1 MVPYDRVIVNKLL
14 DTYESSSL
22 SRGENERTIH
32 IEVRFTKALLPT
44 YFDES
49 SGEYEKIHLMMQQLE
64 DRKLIQI
71 IWKDNKKGH
80 VILKIRLNVEEVDK
94 AYLYVK
100 RIPKA
105 NQVAD
110 NIEMLEQM
118 LEHTDAPVCKS
129 FIEYLLERLQT
140 NKPVKEFIQLDNP
153 EETKKLL
160 VAVRAVENN
169 TKQLYLREFS
179 ILTFQDSKIFEQIV
193 GKVHRI
199 FCRFDNTYK
208 SKDLAEWLSEYN
220 IYQTPNFVYLKGE
233 ASIRIRGEEV
243 NLSVFKQGL
252 VVSGEDIDE
261 IEILRTTKIEKV
273 VTIENLTTYFRWQE
287 PDSFIIYLGGYHNT
301 VRRNLLNKIYEVFPE
316 VSYYHFGD
324 MDAGGFEIYRDLCEK
339 TGIPFEM
346 YHMNLDILRE
356 YEKYGKTL
364 TDNDRKRLEAMQGQ
378 EDLQE
383 LIAYMLEH
391 NVKLE
396 QECIEIGDL

>member
-153 EETKKLL
+153 E
-160 VAVRAVENN
+160 
-169 TKQLYLREFS
+169 
-179 ILTFQDSKIFEQIV
+179 
-193 GKVHRI
+193 
-199 FCRFDNTYK
+199 
-208 SKDLAEWLSEYN
+208 
-220 IYQTPNFVYLKGE
+220 
-233 ASIRIRGEEV
+233 
-243 NLSVFKQGL
+243 
-252 VVSGEDIDE
+252 
-261 IEILRTTKIEKV
+261 
-273 VTIENLTTYFRWQE
+273 
-287 PDSFIIYLGGYHNT
+287 
-301 VRRNLLNKIYEVFPE
+301 
-316 VSYYHFGD
+316 
-324 MDAGGFEIYRDLCEK
+324 
-339 TGIPFEM
+339 
-346 YHMNLDILRE
+346 
-356 YEKYGKTL
+356 
-364 TDNDRKRLEAMQGQ
+364 
-378 EDLQE
+378 
-383 LIAYMLEH
+383 
-391 NVKLE
+391 
-396 QECIEIGDL
+396 